1 MDFMSK
7 RFFVLLLALGMG
19 NWNAFGMDGDA
30 STAVPV
36 QPAAPAEGAEFTRLP
51 VSWKANPRDV
61 ATAKAA
67 WKTLSAYHQ
76 GKPVSGRKLHV
87 VYVTFKDRPAL
98 DLSLIHI

>member
-51 VSWKANPRDV
+51 VSWKAESRDV
-61 ATAKAA
+61 RPPQKRLEDIERLTQENPCPQKAA
-67 WKTLSAYHQ
+67 
-76 GKPVSGRKLHV
+76 
-87 VYVTFKDRPAL
+87 
-98 DLSLIHI
+98 